1 MAALSQFVPRIE
13 VSMPNGKELWS
24 LVNGDVSITLRI
36 TTSTHDLGWDRA
48 HFEGGA
54 GAERMV
60 RLVQADGHEF
70 LCDGE
75 KVVQVNFPDGRTR
88 SFQYVGEGT
97 ERSKVQQVDS
107 DGTIIHFEGDAGAEC
122 MVRTVDTDGCVLH
135 YNGMKGMEKV
145 VQVKSPDGRTRS
157 FQYVGEGTE
166 RRKVQQ
172 VDSDGTI
179 IHFEEMR
186 TMPVLSARCA
196 QFLPTAAWCI
206 ITG

>member
-1 MAALSQFVPRIE
+1 MECPPAARTRRSTDLARRRLLLFGLPTELLVCVVEFLGPRDYAALVLANARLYPATRAHSPRLQDPVFAVAIWLATSRTARVDERLLRKYALDGRASSAGVSAMAALSQFVPRIE

-88 SFQYVGEGT
+88 SFEYVG
-97 ERSKVQQVDS
+97 Q
-107 DGTIIHFEGDAGAEC
+107 
-122 MVRTVDTDGCVLH
+122 
-135 YNGMKGMEKV
+135 
-145 VQVKSPDGRTRS
+145 
-157 FQYVGEGTE
+157 
-166 RRKVQQ
+166 
-172 VDSDGTI
+172 
-179 IHFEEMR
+179 
-186 TMPVLSARCA
+186 
-196 QFLPTAAWCI
+196 
-206 ITG
+206 